1 MLVLLDDKTIEEIN
15 KINEQSGVIFLTS
28 SIEKIDMYKQ
38 LFNKSN
44 ISYFSPKKDS
54 DLFDSIEF

>member
-1 MLVLLDDKTIEEIN
+1 MLVLLDDKTIEEVS
-15 KINEQSGVIFLTS
+15 KINDQNGVVFLTS
-28 SIEKIDMYKQ
+28 SIEKLDMYKQ

-44 ISYFSPKKDS
+44 ITYFSPKKDS